1 MPTYEYRCE
10 NGHDFEAFHKMS
22 DDPLDTCP
30 ECGAPAERRISS
42 GAGLVFKGSGFYITD
57 YKRAGEKKK
66 KKESG
71 EGGDAK
77 GSGKKSGSSESSG
90 SGGSG
95 SEGSGPG
102 KSGSSGSGSGK
113 GSGGSKRE
121 D

>member
-10 NGHDFEAFHKMS
+10 NGHDFEAFQKMS

-42 GAGLVFKGSGFYITD
+42 GAGLVFKGTGFYITD
-57 YKRAGEKKK
+57 YKRAGEKK
-66 KKESG
+66 ESG

-77 GSGKKSGSSESSG
+77 GSGEKGGSSESAR

-95 SEGSGPG
+95 SEGSGSG
-102 KSGSSGSGSGK
+102 KSGSSGSGSGT
-113 GSGGSKRE
+113 GSGGSKGG

>member
-10 NGHDFEAFHKMS
+10 NGHDFEAFQKMS

-57 YKRAGEKKK
+57 YKRAGEKKSGDGGEK
-66 KKESG
+66 KSSG
-71 EGGDAK
+71 EK
-77 GSGKKSGSSESSG
+77 GSSDKSSGSGESSG

-95 SEGSGPG
+95 GAD
-102 KSGSSGSGSGK
+102 KSGSSDSGSR
-113 GSGGSKRE
+113 GSGGTKSTG
-121 D
+121 

>member
-10 NGHDFEAFHKMS
+10 NGHDFEAFQKMN

-30 ECGAPAERRISS
+30 ECGARAERRISS

-57 YKRAGEKKK
+57 YKRAGEKKGS
-66 KKESG
+66 E
-71 EGGDAK
+71 EGGDK
-77 GSGKKSGSSESSG
+77 KSSGEPKSGSAESSE

-95 SEGSGPG
+95 SHTPGSA
-102 KSGSSGSGSGK
+102 SSGSATDSGASK
-113 GSGGSKRE
+113 GT

>member
-10 NGHDFEAFHKMS
+10 NGHDFEAFQKMS

-30 ECGAPAERRISS
+30 ECGAPAKRRISS

-57 YKRAGEKKK
+57 YKRAGEKKG
-66 KKESG
+66 SG
-71 EGGDAK
+71 EGGDTKSSGEK
-77 GSGKKSGSSESSG
+77 GSSGKSSDSGESSG

-95 SEGSGPG
+95 AD
-102 KSGSSGSGSGK
+102 KSGSSGSGGTKSP
-113 GSGGSKRE
+113 

>member
-10 NGHDFEAFHKMS
+10 NGHDFEAFQKMS
-22 DDPLDTCP
+22 DAPLDTCP
-30 ECGAPAERRISS
+30 ECGGPAERRISS

-57 YKRAGEKKK
+57 YKRAGEKKG
-66 KKESG
+66 SG

-77 GSGKKSGSSESSG
+77 SSDEKGDSGKSSGSGESSG

-95 SEGSGPG
+95 ADR
-102 KSGSSGSGSGK
+102 SGSSGSGSS
-113 GSGGSKRE
+113 GSDGSKST